1 MINDYVDD
9 SRKTWLTINDVNTS
23 RESNRSAINQLDYKR
38 DTITSCCGIAE
49 AFNDYFC
56 GIALGLLVM
65 IRSGFNL
72 TEIGDSYML
81 SMITKLINLKLLV

>member
-9 SRKTWLTINDVNTS
+9 SRKTWRTINEVTS
-23 RESNRSAINQLDYKR
+23 RESNRSAINQLDYKG

-56 GIALGLLVM
+56 SIALGLLVM
-65 IRSGFNL
+65 IRSASSGCVVWGISSWSL
-72 TEIGDSYML
+72 WHWWL
-81 SMITKLINLKLLV
+81 

>member
-9 SRKTWLTINDVNTS
+9 SRKTWLTINDVTS
-23 RESNRSAINQLDYKR
+23 RESNRSAINQLDYKW

-81 SMITKLINLKLLV
+81 SLITKLINLKLLV